1 MIGIG
6 GTGYKV
12 LRDFRKRLWGEQPDI
27 RKRHSLPVRF
37 LYIDSDE
44 LNKPENIAGNPDLR
58 VNGQDT
64 AITPDEYLNIKNVNL
79 NSVFDNLGG
88 YPRLRYV
95 VGNGA
100 FIRSCMGEVGAA
112 AGQKRRAGRIL
123 FANNAH
129 TYINKIHNIVQELSE
144 TVGNAK
150 DLNIYIFAM
159 IPEQLP
165 PAGAD
170 AGRYHA
176 NGYAALMELSALNAG
191 VFQPCDVVKG
201 LPHITLTR
209 PGDNKQFGLTVYTNV
224 NRNGAMVDSYKPL
237 PQREPSRFPCGVPYG
252 HTPGKAA

>member
-88 YPRLRYV
+88 YPRLRHV

-150 DLNIYIFAM
+150 DLNIYIFAGLAGGTGSGS
-159 IPEQLP
+159 IVDAVSLLLP
-165 PAGAD
+165 TSRLPARA
-170 AGRYHA
+170 
-176 NGYAALMELSALNAG
+176 
-191 VFQPCDVVKG
+191 
-201 LPHITLTR
+201 
-209 PGDNKQFGLTVYTNV
+209 
-224 NRNGAMVDSYKPL
+224 
-237 PQREPSRFPCGVPYG
+237 
-252 HTPGKAA
+252 